1 MEEGNIKVVCRF
13 RPLNDSEKKRGSVLC
28 VNFLSDQTVGIQ
40 SDTSEHL
47 KFTFDKVFHP
57 ECLQAD
63 VYRTAAEPI
72 VEAVMQGFNGTVF
85 AYGQTS
91 SGKTFT
97 MSGDLQDPINMGI
110 IPRMV
115 STVFDIIQ
123 NSEDYVEYS
132 VKISYCEIY
141 LEKIK
146 DLLDTSK
153 VNLKVHEDKT
163 RGVFID
169 GLSEHY
175 VGNEEEVYELMD
187 LGSSNREVAYTNMN
201 AGSSRSHSLFLIT
214 VNQTNSKD
222 YSGKVGKLFLVD
234 LAGSEKVGKTGA
246 AGMRLEE
253 AKNINKS
260 LTVLGQ
266 VINSLTDGKSTHIP
280 YRDSKL
286 TRVLQ
291 DSLGGNSKT
300 SLIVT
305 CSPSPY
311 NENETIS
318 SLRFGIRA
326 KAIKNKPKVN
336 REYTIAELKILLS
349 KSQEECEKKSMI
361 ISKLEERLRGSGQ
374 SIPEFEYFEKSEKVD
389 LDGIMAEIE
398 DYKVRISELSEE
410 NQKIREINEK
420 MEKNEYQALSERVAA
435 VNGCNLAKERVK
447 AVEETL
453 KDQENLIEKLVLTKE
468 KLETLVED
476 LNKRKIVLEQ
486 ELSQKNT
493 EILHIKQDI
502 LLSED
507 HKARPR
513 TLTATSL
520 SNLLASEREEV
531 HLLRSQNEEL
541 ESTIN
546 EILTKSYPD
555 IAKKNQEF
563 LQQKLGAEKAKWAKE
578 RSEIMR
584 DLENRIQKVVELEIQ
599 IDQAKDAYRYLEKN
613 MGKSEKNLIKK
624 NEGLEKYIGEIST
637 DYQRELKLREKWRID
652 CEYYQKKL
660 TEEFLRNE
668 ELVKQIQEMSSHQEY
683 IESKMRSME
692 EESVN
697 LSSARG
703 RPSYNVGNIKKPIK
717 GGQGMRQSVLLSRIP
732 PIKN

>member
-1 MEEGNIKVVCRF
+1 
-13 RPLNDSEKKRGSVLC
+13 
-28 VNFLSDQTVGIQ
+28 
-40 SDTSEHL
+40 
-47 KFTFDKVFHP
+47 
-57 ECLQAD
+57 
-63 VYRTAAEPI
+63 
-72 VEAVMQGFNGTVF
+72 
-85 AYGQTS
+85 
-91 SGKTFT
+91 
-97 MSGDLQDPINMGI
+97 
-110 IPRMV
+110 
-115 STVFDIIQ
+115 
-123 NSEDYVEYS
+123 
-132 VKISYCEIY
+132 
-141 LEKIK
+141 
-146 DLLDTSK
+146 
-153 VNLKVHEDKT
+153 
-163 RGVFID
+163 
-169 GLSEHY
+169 
-175 VGNEEEVYELMD
+175 
-187 LGSSNREVAYTNMN
+187 
-201 AGSSRSHSLFLIT
+201 
-214 VNQTNSKD
+214 
-222 YSGKVGKLFLVD
+222 
-234 LAGSEKVGKTGA
+234 
-246 AGMRLEE
+246 
-253 AKNINKS
+253 
-260 LTVLGQ
+260 VLGQ

-311 NENETIS
+311 NENETVG

-398 DYKVRISELSEE
+398 DCKIRISELSEE
-410 NQKIREINEK
+410 NQKLKEVNERL
-420 MEKNEYQALSERVAA
+420 EKNEYQALSERVAA

-453 KDQENLIEKLVLTKE
+453 KDQENLIEKLVVTKE
-468 KLETLVED
+468 KLETLVEE

-493 EILHIKQDI
+493 EILHIKQEI
-502 LLSED
+502 LLSDD

-513 TLTATSL
+513 TMTATSL

-531 HLLRSQNEEL
+531 QILRSQNEEL

-555 IAKKNQEF
+555 IKKKNEEF
-563 LQQKLGAEKAKWAKE
+563 LAQKLGAEKAKWAKE

-584 DLENRIQKVVELEIQ
+584 DLENRIQKVVELEIS

-613 MGKSEKNLIKK
+613 MGKSEKVLVKK

-668 ELVKQIQEMSSHQEY
+668 ELVKQIQEMSSHQEN

-717 GGQGMRQSVLLSRIP
+717 GGQAMRQSVLLSRIP
-732 PIKN
+732 PPKN